1 MNISSATAALPVCL
15 RPYQRTAVDLII
27 DELTRTSRAH
37 ISLPTGSGKSRVLVG
52 IASHYLDRITN
63 PGPGTV
69 LVISPRVTI
78 TGQLARDLTATGH
91 TVATLPSATDH
102 SPTSQVIVGTAA
114 SLLRWC
120 RRTANRPA
128 LILVDE
134 AHHATAAGCRKLLNT
149 YPDAHRAGVTATPYR
164 HDGTRLDDVLGR
176 CAMIRD
182 PDSPDMVGVLAP
194 VVWEPVALPVDLG
207 QVPTS
212 RSKDGRDYVTS
223 RLGAVLTTPDAI
235 AATVAGTSEK
245 ICGRP
250 TVVFAATIEHG
261 RALAA
266 AYLAA
271 GHRVG
276 QVYGT
281 TPADERARL
290 VAALTLG
297 PTHPE
302 GLGIL
307 VSVGALTE
315 GFDCQPV
322 AALVI
327 ARPTRSELMYT
338 QMVGRGLRSCP
349 GKIDC
354 LVFDITGTDSP
365 TEPTATGQVFAPT
378 VLRSPGRP
386 VATGDDDLD
395 RDETDESESEWWS
408 PSRRQVRQ
416 MIGTNLRAPSWSWS
430 PGPDG
435 IFTVPLVDGQVG
447 ILFPDEESGLWS
459 ALLIGSRSGVI
470 TKLADPLPVRHA
482 VDQFAG
488 MGDRHLTRA
497 DGLWRSHPP
506 TDSQLAKLNQLDPTI
521 ADQATFDGWSK
532 GHVCDVIGAIIT
544 SRKVTKIYWAV
555 SRGDT
560 VSPEIIAQSKS
571 AMKYTFHTNS
581 DLGTP
586 GQMRETMRETMR
598 EMSS

>member
-1 MNISSATAALPVCL
+1 MNTSSATAALTVDL
-15 RPYQRTAVDLII
+15 RPYQRAAVGLLTA
-27 DELTRTSRAH
+27 ELDRTGRAH
-37 ISLPTGSGKSRVLVG
+37 LALPTGSGKSRVLVALAG
-52 IASHYLDRITN
+52 NYLDRSVN
-63 PGPGTV
+63 PAPGAV
-69 LVISPRVTI
+69 LVVSPRVTI
-78 TGQLARDLTATGH
+78 TGQLARDLTAAGNK
-91 TVATLPSATDH
+91 VATLPSPTDH
-102 SPTSQVIVGTAA
+102 SPTSPVIVGTAA
-114 SLLRWC
+114 TLLRWC
-120 RRTANRPA
+120 RRTANRPS

-134 AHHATAAGCRKLLNT
+134 AHHATAAGCRRLLDT

-164 HDGTRLDDVLGR
+164 HDGTRLDEVLGR
-176 CAMIRD
+176 CVMVRE

-194 VVWEPVALPVDLG
+194 VVWEPVTLPVDLG
-207 QVPTS
+207 QVPIS
-212 RSKDGRDYVTS
+212 WSKDGQDYVTS

-235 AATVAGTSEK
+235 TDTVTGTSDR
-245 ICGRP
+245 IGDRP
-250 TVVFAATIEHG
+250 TVVFAATVEHA
-261 RALAA
+261 RTLAA
-266 AYLAA
+266 AYIAA

-281 TPADERARL
+281 TPADERVGL
-290 VAALTLG
+290 IEALTLG
-297 PTHPE
+297 PAHPD

-315 GFDCQPV
+315 GFDCPPV

-327 ARPTRSELMYT
+327 ARPTRSELLYT

-354 LVFDITGTDSP
+354 LVLDITGADSP
-365 TEPTATGQVFAPT
+365 AEPTATGQVFAPT
-378 VLRSPGRP
+378 LLRSPVRP

-395 RDETDESESEWWS
+395 RDDTDESESEWWS

-416 MIGTNLRAPSWSWS
+416 MIGTDRRAPSWSWS

-459 ALLIGSRSGVI
+459 ALLIDSRSGVI
-470 TKLADPLPVRHA
+470 TKLADPLPARHA

-521 ADQATFDGWSK
+521 ADQATSGGWSK
-532 GHVCDVIGAIIT
+532 GHVCDVISAIIT
-544 SRKVTKIYWAV
+544 SRKATKLYWVV

-586 GQMRETMRETMR
+586 GQMRETLR
-598 EMSS
+598 EMS